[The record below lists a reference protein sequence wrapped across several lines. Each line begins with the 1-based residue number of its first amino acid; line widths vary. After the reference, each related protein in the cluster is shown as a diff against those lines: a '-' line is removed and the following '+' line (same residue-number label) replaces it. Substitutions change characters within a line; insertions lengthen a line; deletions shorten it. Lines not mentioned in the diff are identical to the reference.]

1 MSEIFKRI
9 RHYRKKT
16 GMTQLYVAEKLGIR
30 VDNYSKYESGARVPR
45 PDRLIKL
52 SKILG
57 VSYDALSEG
66 VEREFAALLSRHAVG
81 AVVGESC
88 SFSAFPFDMAAS
100 DEAYPVVAHCMD
112 RGLHK
117 FLGENPE
124 FCGKYLGTPTFD
136 GLIALYEMYREQCE
150 SNPPEPI
157 IKITYYVI
165 PHVVAL
171 EAATAYKWA
180 FCIAVKRYLERNNA
194 LVITEEVEKFAGNAL
209 EHMDALRF
217 FAVKIFVPY
226 LSMIIDAVEL
236 CINTTIDDFE
246 KAFLFYALTS
256 PEEYDDGDDGDDDED

>member
-1 MSEIFKRI
+1 
-9 RHYRKKT
+9 
-16 GMTQLYVAEKLGIR
+16 
-30 VDNYSKYESGARVPR
+30 
-45 PDRLIKL
+45 
-52 SKILG
+52 
-57 VSYDALSEG
+57 
-66 VEREFAALLSRHAVG
+66 
-81 AVVGESC
+81 
-88 SFSAFPFDMAAS
+88 MAAA